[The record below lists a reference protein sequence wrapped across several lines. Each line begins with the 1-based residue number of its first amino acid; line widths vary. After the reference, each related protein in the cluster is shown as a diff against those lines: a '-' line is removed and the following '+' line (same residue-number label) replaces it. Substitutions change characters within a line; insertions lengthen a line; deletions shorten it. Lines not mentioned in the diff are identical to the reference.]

1 MRSSRSGRRS
11 AVKLGSKTPAASA
24 AARPGGAG
32 PASASQG
39 EAGPDP
45 ERSRVSLYDEVT
57 GRIIDELAAGRAPW
71 VKPWGRV
78 GGTGPG
84 LPRNAT
90 TGRTYSGVNIL
101 LLWGA
106 VIEHGYGAQ
115 GWLTFRQAQKA
126 GGQVRRGER
135 GTSVVFADKF
145 TPKAEQ
151 ERAARDGDAPGAVPF
166 LKRFTVFNVEQCEGL
181 EALSAEPAPL
191 PERQVVP
198 HIEALIAATGADFRI
213 GGDKA
218 HYVPALDY
226 VRVPPQ
232 PAFPRQIDYY
242 RTALHELSHWTGHP
256 TRLNRDQTGRFGS
269 KPYGFEE
276 LVAELGAA
284 FTCAALGVVPTVRHA
299 DYLGAWLEIL
309 REDNRAIFRAASK
322 ASKAADYLLAFRP
335 DQAAGA
341 SVVSGVASEGEGEAE
356 AAPVPRLD
364 AAAEVAA

>member
-1 MRSSRSGRRS
+1 MVG
-11 AVKLGSKTPAASA
+11 
-24 AARPGGAG
+24 
-32 PASASQG
+32 
-39 EAGPDP
+39 AGPDP
-45 ERSRVSLYDEVT
+45 ERARVSLYDEVT
-57 GRIIDELAAGRAPW
+57 GRIIAELAAGHAPW

-115 GWLTFRQAQKA
+115 DWLTFRQAQKA

-181 EALSAEPAPL
+181 EALAAAPVPL
-191 PERQVVP
+191 PERQIVP
-198 HIEALIAATGADFRI
+198 HVEALIAATRADFRI

-218 HYVPALDY
+218 YYAPALDY

-232 PAFPRQIDYY
+232 PAFRHQIDYY
-242 RTALHELSHWTGHP
+242 RTALHELSHWTGHSS
-256 TRLNRDQTGRFGS
+256 RLNRDQTGRFGS

-276 LVAELGAA
+276 LVAELSAA

-322 ASKAADYLLAFRP
+322 ASKAADYLLAFGP
-335 DQAAGA
+335 DQAASVALA
-341 SVVSGVASEGEGEAE
+341 SGSASGVVSGSTCVVQAD
-356 AAPVPRLD
+356 AATFGRIQIERLD